1 MDDYSCLHCLS
12 EKCVALRLD
21 KKGRPYTYCRVCST
35 RSFMPTSIALR
46 GLMLFAPQILEV
58 LKRSGQLNRDRLD
71 QQGAAVLAEKKVQ
84 AANG

>member
-1 MDDYSCLHCLS
+1 MDDYSCLHCLT
-12 EKCVALRLD
+12 ETCVALRLD

-35 RSFMPTSIALR
+35 RAFMPSSIALR

-58 LKRSGQLNRDRLD
+58 LKRSGQLNRERLD
-71 QQGAAVLAEKKVQ
+71 QQGAAVLAEKKAQ